1 MNVKMLLAVASVI
14 TMLYGVA
21 FLLVPKA
28 VNVQFGIAPD
38 AATILADRFLA
49 AALLGLGLVIWL
61 VRVTSD
67 RTALRG
73 LLMGLSLGSAVGVLV
88 AIWGNLRGITNA
100 MGWSTVVIFGVLLAG
115 YLYYLFTDPALAGRK

>member
-14 TMLYGVA
+14 TVLYGIA

-28 VNVQFGIAPD
+28 ASAQFGITPD

-49 AALLGLGLVIWL
+49 AALLGLGLVIWF
-61 VRVTSD
+61 VRVTTD
-67 RTALRG
+67 PTALRG
-73 LLMGLSLGSAVGVLV
+73 LLIGLSVGNAVGVVV

-100 MGWSTVVIFGVLLAG
+100 MGWSTVVIFGVLLAA
-115 YLYYLFTDPALAGRK
+115 YLYYLFTDSALAGRK